1 MIPYATSIKY
11 MLAGYGVI
19 LSVLII
25 YLVSLFVRFR
35 NLKRDIQMLEEIRKK
50 PA

>member
-25 YLVSLFVRFR
+25 YLASLFVRFR
-35 NLKRDIQMLEEIRKK
+35 NLRRDIQMLKEIRKK
-50 PA
+50 PS

>member
-35 NLKRDIQMLEEIRKK
+35 NLKRNIQMLEEIRKK

>member
-35 NLKRDIQMLEEIRKK
+35 NLRRDIQMIKEIRKK
-50 PA
+50 PS

>member
-1 MIPYATSIKY
+1 MIPYATSLKY

-25 YLVSLFVRFR
+25 YLVSLFIRFR
-35 NLKRDIQMLEEIRKK
+35 NLRREMLLLEEIRKK
-50 PA
+50 PS

>member
-25 YLVSLFVRFR
+25 YLISLFIRFR
-35 NLKRDIQMLEEIRKK
+35 NLSRDIQLLEEIRKK
-50 PA
+50 PS

>member
-25 YLVSLFVRFR
+25 YLISLFIRFR
-35 NLKRDIQMLEEIRKK
+35 NLRRDVQLLEEIRKK
-50 PA
+50 PS

>member
-19 LSVLII
+19 LGVLII
-25 YLVSLFVRFR
+25 YVISLFIRSR
-35 NLKRDIQMLEEIRKK
+35 NLKRDIQLLKEIQNK
-50 PA
+50 PS